1 MIQLFVEKQ
10 PIDINDSFSTLLTLA
25 IDDIKDFG
33 AKNTTFSKT
42 IVLPGTKNN
51 NKVFGNIFNINA
63 RNDYNPAES
72 NFGAN
77 FNPAVS
83 ADAIIFADN
92 MQVFK
97 GVFRILEI
105 IVEDDFIEYECAVF
119 GELGGFV
126 AALGNAKIED
136 LDFSAYNQTWTYTNI
151 GNSWDTIAGSGLY
164 FPLIDYGAASTAKVD
179 FSFDTFR
186 PALYVKE
193 ILEKTI
199 TASGY
204 TWDFPLLSTS
214 LFDRLIVPHNQKN
227 LYRYNTTA
235 FQATPTTTNYTSAQP
250 IVFSVST
257 SGDFTASGGNTIFT
271 YGGASAITT
280 NIILEIDAVINTIDP
295 VLNTFRVNLQKNG
308 TTISTAADVV
318 SYTPGYAT
326 ILILSVN
333 NITINPADYFSVQV
347 SANISDYTINTG
359 TAFQIELTTPGL
371 VSVGYGDTIAVND
384 TIPKGIFQKEFFS
397 TICKMFNLYVFE
409 DYETEKKLKVLPFV
423 TFYEDA
429 GSVDWSLKVDRSKP
443 MRIKPMSELNSRY
456 YNYKFKTDNDFYSEN
471 YRKKFNEGYGDYI
484 FDTGFEFAKE
494 TQSVELIFAN
504 SVLTRVA
511 GVDKTISAIYKLSN
525 ENTKEDRIDSV
536 IRIMQAKKITGVTN
550 WNMRNGIAGSV
561 IASFN
566 AYGYAGHLDDPT
578 TPTFDLCFAPPQE
591 LSLTIYTYTAN
602 NLFNNYW
609 SAYMAEITDKDSR
622 LLSCTMKLAY
632 KDIYKLDFARLIW
645 IDGVLYRLNKIND
658 FNATNEDVCSVELLK
673 IINRIY

>member
-10 PIDINDSFSTLLTLA
+10 PIDINDAFSTLLTLS

-42 IVLPGTKNN
+42 IILPGTKNN
-51 NKVFGNIFNINA
+51 NKVFGNIFNTNA

-72 NFGAN
+72 NFGNN

-83 ADAIIFADN
+83 ADAIIFSDN

-97 GVFRILEI
+97 GVFRILEVI
-105 IVEDDFIEYECAVF
+105 IEDGFIEYECAVF
-119 GELGGFV
+119 GELGGFIS
-126 AALGNAKIED
+126 ALANKKIED
-136 LDFSAYNQTWTYTNI
+136 LDFSAYDTTWTYSNI
-151 GNSWDTIAGSGLY
+151 TNSWNTIAGSGVL
-164 FPLIDYGAASTAKVD
+164 FPLIDYGSASTNKVD
-179 FSFDTFR
+179 FNFDTLR
-186 PALYVKE
+186 PALYVRE
-193 ILEKTI
+193 ILEKMI

-204 TWDFPLLSTS
+204 TWDFPALSS
-214 LFDRLIVPHNQKN
+214 DMFNRMIVPHNQKN

-235 FQATPTTTNYTSAQP
+235 FKATPTTTNYTSAQP
-250 IVFSVST
+250 IVFTVST
-257 SGDFTASGGNTIFT
+257 AGDFTASGGNTIFT
-271 YGGASAITT
+271 YGGATAITT
-280 NIILEIDAVINTIDP
+280 NIILEIDAVINAIDP

-326 ILILSVN
+326 ILILSVD

-347 SANISDYTINTG
+347 SANIGDYTINTG
-359 TAFQIELTTPGL
+359 TLFQIETTTPGL
-371 VSVGYGDTIAVND
+371 VTVAYGDTISIND

-397 TICKMFNLYVFE
+397 SICKMFNLYVFE
-409 DYETEKKLKVLPFV
+409 DYETDKKLKVLPFV

-429 GSVDWSLKVDRSKP
+429 TSVDWSLKIDRSKP

-456 YNYKFKTDNDFYSEN
+456 YNYKFKSDNDFYSEN

-484 FDTGFEFAKE
+484 FDTGYEFAKE

-504 SVLTRVA
+504 SVLTRIT
-511 GVDKTISAIYKLSN
+511 GVDKTISSIYKLSN

-536 IRIMQAKKITGVTN
+536 IRIMQAKKITGVTS
-550 WNMRNGIAGSV
+550 WAIKNGGTTLGSGT
-561 IASFN
+561 

-591 LSLTIYTYTAN
+591 LSFTISNYTAN

-622 LLSCTMKLAY
+622 LLSCTMKLAF
-632 KDIYKLDFARLIW
+632 KDVYKLDFAKLIW